1 MLFIFPLYTGKV
13 SQKKLTRVAGLT
25 TVFDLP
31 NGLSG
36 IVLGISD
43 RRHITLAGLT
53 LAAVE
58 EVGAVA
64 DVEGVGATAAALSPR
79 FLFCPLPEVTE
90 PFSGTDRRD
99 VAEFGFRGGADVGVT
114 DVGVASSEAKDWA
127 LVILGLSIGE
137 VATLLQ
143 LLESESTFWL
153 LALLEPDG
161 AGDLFDAGVFTTRC
175 FS

>member
-1 MLFIFPLYTGKV
+1 M
-13 SQKKLTRVAGLT
+13 T

-58 EVGAVA
+58 AVGAVA
-64 DVEGVGATAAALSPR
+64 DVEGVGATAAAFSPR